1 MIFKASLQSSM
12 WGHSAFILLT
22 FCLSLSLSSP
32 LHFNTHIFWLF
43 SSSSSSSFWFSSFTF
58 SFYLHPAPFWSPLLQ
73 SISTSSRF
81 FTLSNFFYF
90 SHFPYYTLT
99 FLLSSFPLIPSSL
112 LSSPL
117 ISSPSFLSSPLTS
130 QFTLLWGVFTNVV
143 LLKRQRKRWGVVHCV
158 CWFLHVLVSERGR
171 SRVEMLHH

>member
-43 SSSSSSSFWFSSFTF
+43 SSPSSSSFWFSSFTF

-90 SHFPYYTLT
+90 SHFPYFTLT

-112 LSSPL
+112 LSSY
-117 ISSPSFLSSPLTS
+117 FLSFFPLLSPHFSVYFALRS
-130 QFTLLWGVFTNVV
+130 IY
-143 LLKRQRKRWGVVHCV
+143 QRRVIKKAEKKVRSGS
-158 CWFLHVLVSERGR
+158 LRLLVSARLG
-171 SRVEMLHH
+171 VWAWA